1 MQNHKSVIENKTE
14 IKTLLALLAFV
25 IAYHLCIMAKI
36 IPYDIAW
43 GGRIQNDQE
52 MYLFES
58 FSLLINILLGILL
71 LLKGNY
77 LKLKFSPKA
86 IIRYCGFSS

>member
-25 IAYHLCIMAKI
+25 IAFH
-36 IPYDIAW
+36 PYDIAW